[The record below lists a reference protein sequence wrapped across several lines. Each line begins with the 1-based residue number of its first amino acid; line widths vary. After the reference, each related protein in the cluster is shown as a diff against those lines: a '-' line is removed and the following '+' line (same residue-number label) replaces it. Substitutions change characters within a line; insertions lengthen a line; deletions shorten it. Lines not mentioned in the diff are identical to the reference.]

1 MEVPKFGSFKPKLK
15 AVPADE
21 EPSLA
26 KEKDRPSERNSSHRA
41 EKRHRSKD
49 RHRERDHR
57 LSQNDDHHDKR
68 RHHGVQDDRNR
79 RHISKHER
87 YRSRD
92 VQPELK
98 QETRKTQG
106 HSAAITQ
113 DEFLESD
120 LFIVDRRGDS
130 KNIEYGSLHRYS
142 VPAYRRTGFG
152 NLIGRPL
159 SSKIDREASNEKEI
173 SLMSSALGK
182 RTHQKAARLLSSKY
196 GKSSETRLRF
206 VSAVEPDVK
215 EDGGENEFIALSP
228 FRKRK
233 RGSESPQHDASV
245 DYRSIEGRAKASNKP
260 ADADVEVAS
269 DSDEA
274 AYHTSDLRARQQNAI
289 LSKKAKATP
298 LALDLW
304 LALTE
309 HQSQLIRPGDE
320 ASSFTTSERR
330 TLAELRLSILN
341 EAAKHISADKPDRE
355 RLLLA
360 TIEEGVPLW
369 DKTKLAAKWKETLKE
384 CPSSILLWTRYMD
397 FVQYDH
403 SSFQYEN
410 CKDAYMRWLQILKT
424 AYESSNG
431 EERTR
436 VCHTQIYALLR
447 FTTFARYAGYDE
459 VATAVWQALLEFH
472 LFSPKQLADDSLEAR
487 LQSLEDYWDAETPR
501 LGEEGT
507 LTWAGYVENGSS
519 NAPRRA
525 PAQSP
530 PVNVDPRTPL
540 TSFAQGEAALANMF
554 LLPAATEDDD
564 AITDPFRCIMF
575 DDLRTVVECLSIE
588 LPKDGLISAFF
599 HFAGLPP
606 LPRRYA
612 DAKNWSL
619 DPHLAI
625 GSDATK
631 MLSRQETTFGLFQDA
646 FQPFNDRHGE
656 GDDGFAKFIDRV
668 LECLLQHEKDE
679 DDTLREYY
687 LAFKASTF
695 PKEAPK
701 AAKKLSK
708 TRSTSLRLYNAFAL
722 IEAGAGRMDKAMSAW
737 AAALGMLP
745 RLDPNAQHDALL
757 LWHSRFLTQVDSGD
771 EECALKALLNLSD
784 SEKPTTGDA
793 EEKFHHIQHL
803 RLRRHLESSFDQTLL
818 SSKFQYA
825 VLCADLLA
833 WLAYLTSEVASVI
846 ALYNARLATLT
857 RSGTPAAVEELQQ
870 CKIRLLGLHIDRRRP
885 YKPAAFQHEVTEALR
900 QFPSNSLL
908 LNLNGKIASQDRL
921 RTLVAAQKE
930 PVNTSLIQWAFQ
942 ITTEIERVEDS
953 AAGGATPHSVR
964 STFTSALL
972 GVGSGAK
979 HSVGIW
985 KAWLAF
991 ELRNGD
997 KRRARNVFLD
1007 GLRALPGVKEWAV
1020 EGMRAGL
1027 MEEGE
1032 MRRVWEGTLARGLR
1046 VRVGIEE
1053 FV

>member
-1 MEVPKFGSFKPKLK
+1 MEVPKFGSFKPKSK
-15 AVPADE
+15 AASAE
-21 EPSLA
+21 KESLLV
-26 KEKDRPSERNSSHRA
+26 KEKERSSERSSAHRV

-57 LSQNDDHHDKR
+57 LRQKDEYHQKRQHDDGR
-68 RHHGVQDDRNR
+68 DDRDR
-79 RHISKHER
+79 KYISKHER
-87 YRSRD
+87 YRTRD
-92 VQPELK
+92 VDPELK
-98 QETRKTQG
+98 QESRRTHE
-106 HSAAITQ
+106 HSAAIAQ

-120 LFIVDRRGDS
+120 HFIVDRRGDL
-130 KNIEYGSLHRYS
+130 KNVEYGSLHRYS
-142 VPAYRRTGFG
+142 VPAYRRTGYG
-152 NLIGRPL
+152 HLIGRPM

-182 RTHQKAARLLSSKY
+182 RTHQKASRLLSSKY
-196 GKSSETRLRF
+196 GKNSETRLRF
-206 VSAVEPDVK
+206 VSAAEPDVK
-215 EDGGENEFIALSP
+215 DGEESEFIALPSS
-228 FRKRK
+228 RKRK
-233 RGSESPQHDASV
+233 RGSESPQHDAGV
-245 DYRSIEGRAKASNKP
+245 DYRSIEGKAKASNEP

-274 AYHTSDLRARQQNAI
+274 AYHTSDLRARQQNAV
-289 LSKKAKATP
+289 LSKEAKATP
-298 LALDLW
+298 LALDPW
-304 LALTE
+304 LALAE

-341 EAAKHISADKPDRE
+341 EAAKHISAGKPDRE

-360 TIEEGVPLW
+360 TIEEGAPLW
-369 DKTKLAAKWKETLKE
+369 DKTKLSAKWKEVLKE

-403 SSFQYEN
+403 SSFRYEN

-431 EERTR
+431 EERAR
-436 VCHTQIYALLR
+436 VCQTQIYALLR
-447 FTTFARYAGYDE
+447 LTTFVRYAGYDE
-459 VATAVWQALLEFH
+459 LATAIWQALLEFH
-472 LFSPKQLADDSLEAR
+472 FFSPKQLTDDSLEAR
-487 LQSLEDYWDAETPR
+487 LQSLEDYWDVETPR

-507 LTWAGYVENGSS
+507 LTWNGYVETGSS

-525 PAQSP
+525 LAQSP
-530 PVNVDPRTPL
+530 AVNIDPRAPL
-540 TSFAQGEAALANMF
+540 MSFAQGEAALANVF

-564 AITDPFRCIMF
+564 AIADPFRCIMF
-575 DDLRTVVECLSIE
+575 DDLRAVVECLSIE
-588 LPKDGLISAFF
+588 LPKDGLISAFL

-606 LPRRYA
+606 SPRGYA
-612 DAKNWSL
+612 DAKDWSL

-625 GSDATK
+625 DSDGIK
-631 MLSRQETTFGLFQDA
+631 MRSRQETTFGLFQGA
-646 FQPFNDRHGE
+646 FQPFHDRHGE
-656 GDDGFAKFIDRV
+656 ANDCFAEFIDRV
-668 LECLLQHEKDE
+668 LESLLQREEDE
-679 DDTLREYY
+679 DDTFGEYY
-687 LAFKASTF
+687 LAFKASMF

-701 AAKKLSK
+701 AAKKLLK

-722 IEAGAGRMDKAMSAW
+722 IEAGADRADKAMGVW
-737 AAALGMLP
+737 TAALGMLP
-745 RLDPNAQHDALL
+745 RLDQNAQDDALL
-757 LWHSRFLTQVDSGD
+757 LWHSRFLTQANSGD
-771 EECALKALLNLSD
+771 EEGALKALFSLSD
-784 SEKPTTGDA
+784 SGKPTTGDA
-793 EEKFHHIQHL
+793 DEVFHRIQHL

-818 SSKFQYA
+818 SSKFHYA

-833 WLAYLTSEVASVI
+833 WLVYLTSDIASAI
-846 ALYNARLATLT
+846 ALYNSRLATLT

-870 CKIRLLGLHIDRRRP
+870 CKIRLLDLHIDRRRP
-885 YKPAAFQHEVTEALR
+885 YKPAAFQNEVTKALR
-900 QFPSNSLL
+900 QFPNNSLSL
-908 LNLNGKIASQDRL
+908 KPNGKIASLDRL
-921 RTLVAAQKE
+921 RTLVAEQKE
-930 PVNTSLIQWAFQ
+930 PSNPTLMQWAFK
-942 ITTEIERVEDS
+942 ITTEIERVEDG

-964 STFTSALL
+964 SAFTSALL

-979 HSVGIW
+979 HSVGMW

-997 KRRARNVFLD
+997 KTRARNVFLD
-1007 GLRALPGVKEWAV
+1007 GLRALPGVMGWAV

-1032 MRRVWEGTLARGLR
+1032 LRRVWEGILARGLR